1 MAIRFSLGKLL
12 LSMHYR
18 DWMDRV
24 IAELVLAFLPIHFDH
39 TERMA
44 NLPWHH
50 RDQFDRMLAAQALVE
65 PIKLVSSDVI
75 FDRYG
80 VDRIWQ

>member
-1 MAIRFSLGKLL
+1 
-12 LSMHYR
+12 
-18 DWMDRV
+18 
-24 IAELVLAFLPIHFDH
+24 
-39 TERMA
+39 MA